1 MAEVEAVI
9 PEPCVIK
16 HNDAASALVG
26 IVEDLPGIEKRRHE
40 GGVTYKYRG
49 IEEITVAL
57 QPLLVKHGVVITPSV
72 ELLSVVELPHKGT
85 KGDWTRTTVR
95 ITYTIH
101 LRGSDSTIVAATLGV
116 GDDNADKG
124 GNKAATQA
132 FKYLLLQTFCISDP
146 ADDGDGIAVD
156 GGGQPAQVDEEPSAP
171 EGWNDAKASA
181 KAHSEISERVS
192 KLTDEQRAVCS
203 EWRKSNPG
211 WPLSKEKFD
220 ELSGVVALLESGVA
234 DAPPA
239 DVVVEDDASGDG
251 F

>member
-1 MAEVEAVI
+1 MTDAVI
-9 PEPCVIK
+9 AHKNV
-16 HNDAASALVG
+16 AAALTA
-26 IVEDLPGIEKRRHE
+26 IIEELPGIEKTRKP
-40 GGVTYKYRG
+40 GGVTYAYRG
-49 IEEITVAL
+49 IEEITMAL
-57 QPLLVKHGVVITPSV
+57 QPLLVRHGVVITPQASV
-72 ELLSVVELPHKGT
+72 VSVVELPHKGT
-85 KGDWTRTTVR
+85 KGDWTRTTLSVD
-95 ITYTIH
+95 YTIH
-101 LRGSDSTIVAATLGV
+101 LRNSEDQIFATCIGV

-124 GNKAATQA
+124 ANKAMTQA

-181 KAHSEISERVS
+181 KAHSDLSERVS

-220 ELSGVVALLESGVA
+220 ELSGVVALLESGVGDGA
-234 DAPPA
+234 SVVDAPTGA
-239 DVVVEDDASGDG
+239 DSAGDG

>member
-1 MAEVEAVI
+1 MG
-9 PEPCVIK
+9 EPVQ
-16 HNDAASALVG
+16 HQDVTAALVG
-26 IVEDLPGIEKRRHE
+26 IIEDLPGIEKKKHA
-40 GGVTYKYRG
+40 GGVPYAYRG

-57 QPLLVKHGVVITPSV
+57 QPLLVKHGVVITPSI
-72 ELLSVVELPHKGT
+72 ELLSVVDLPGKGNASN
-85 KGDWTRTTVR
+85 WTRTTVR
-95 ITYTIH
+95 ATYTIS
-101 LRGSDSTIVAATLGV
+101 LAGSESIIVASTIGV

-124 GNKAATQA
+124 ANKAMTQA

-181 KAHSEISERVS
+181 KAHSDLSERVS

-203 EWRKSNPG
+203 EWRKTNPG
-211 WPLSKEKFD
+211 WPLPAEKFD
-220 ELSGVVALLESGVA
+220 ELATIVTLLESGVA
-234 DAPPA
+234 DTPPA